1 MSAITIIQLAIVGGM
16 FYYIS
21 TLQDNKVEDV
31 DLTAKP
37 EPEKIK
43 PKYKIPEHLPTGDE
57 WKNLWKS
64 HPEFAPKFGS
74 FGTGDFS
81 KIHPPKF
88 DFKPSDFP
96 MIKIHTNPLI
106 PQKHF
111 VKL

>member
-1 MSAITIIQLAIVGGM
+1 MSATTIIQLAIAGGL

-21 TLQDNKVEDV
+21 TLQNNKVEDV
-31 DLTAKP
+31 DLSAKP

-43 PKYKIPEHLPTGDE
+43 PKYKIPDHLTTSDE
-57 WKNLWKS
+57 WKKLWGS
-64 HPEFAPKFGS
+64 HPEYAPKFGGFS
-74 FGTGDFS
+74 TGDFS

-88 DFKPSDFP
+88 NFKPDDFP

-111 VKL
+111 VSV

>member
-1 MSAITIIQLAIVGGM
+1 MSATTIIQLAIAGGL

-21 TLQDNKVEDV
+21 TLQNNKVEDV

-43 PKYKIPEHLPTGDE
+43 PKYKIPEHLPNSDE
-57 WKNLWKS
+57 WQKMPQYNPFNKII
-64 HPEFAPKFGS
+64 FGDANWS
-74 FGTGDFS
+74 NV
-81 KIHPPKF
+81 HPPKF

-96 MIKIHTNPLI
+96 MIKIQTNQLI

-111 VKL
+111 VTI